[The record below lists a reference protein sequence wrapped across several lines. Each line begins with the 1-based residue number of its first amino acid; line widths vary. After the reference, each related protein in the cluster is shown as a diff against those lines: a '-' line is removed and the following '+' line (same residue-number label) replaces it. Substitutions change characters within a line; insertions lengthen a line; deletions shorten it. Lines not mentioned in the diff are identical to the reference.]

1 MELGNRGDY
10 YDADHRELTNS
21 VCEVQEKTMYLGDE
35 NPLSKMKRSS
45 KCKRKIFYSASEIQ
59 EETMYF
65 GDEGPHLKMKRS
77 SKCRRKVYLM
87 TLTFFS
93 ALGSLL
99 FGYGTGIVSGAMIKV
114 NEVFNLSR
122 FWHGLIVSVAVGA
135 AGVASLIGGPFSE
148 LLGRKIVLIS
158 SAVVFTAGSILL
170 SASGAKEVLLVGR
183 IVVGLA
189 IGECV

>member
-1 MELGNRGDY
+1 MGDY
-10 YDADHRELTNS
+10 L
-21 VCEVQEKTMYLGDE
+21 
-35 NPLSKMKRSS
+35 
-45 KCKRKIFYSASEIQ
+45 I
-59 EETMYF
+59 
-65 GDEGPHLKMKRS
+65 
-77 SKCRRKVYLM
+77 

-114 NEVFNLSR
+114 NEVFNLSN
-122 FWHGLIVSVAVGA
+122 FWHGLIVSVTVGA
-135 AGVASLIGGPFSE
+135 AAVASLIGGPFSE

-158 SAVVFTAGSILL
+158 SSVVFTVGSILL

-189 IGECV
+189 VGKCVV